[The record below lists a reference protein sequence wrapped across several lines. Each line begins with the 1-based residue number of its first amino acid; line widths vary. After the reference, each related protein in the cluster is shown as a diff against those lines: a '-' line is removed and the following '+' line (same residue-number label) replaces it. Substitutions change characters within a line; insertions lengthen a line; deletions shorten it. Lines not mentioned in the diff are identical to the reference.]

1 MRRLAWIDEGGDKH
15 ACMVGEFVVRLF
27 RSPSGWRAQIAGVS
41 AVDRWNVLQDAKEGS
56 LRIAHRWFSK
66 AAHDAGTESA

>member
-1 MRRLAWIDEGGDKH
+1 MRPTWIDEGGDKH
-15 ACMVGEFVVRLF
+15 ACMAGEFVVRLL

-56 LRIAHRWFSK
+56 LRIAKRWFL
-66 AAHDAGTESA
+66 AAARDAGTESA